1 MKKAFT
7 LSEALITLAILGVL
21 AALLIPVL
29 DNARPDKDKI
39 TYKKALY
46 TMQSAVSNAMDSTV
60 YTIAANSQAYW
71 ADDNVTD
78 ETFCLEIAG
87 SLNLSREANCSGPWP
102 HENSSNPNASSY
114 HHPNFITTDGI
125 RYWGLEGKIATEESI
140 RENAD
145 RYDTRADLRDGR
157 SRVIYVDRN
166 LTTNELRTLAEKRNK
181 IRGEEA
187 TGMKIRVYYDGK
199 INAKDS
205 TGEIL
210 DYERE
215 LIEDSLQV
223 TDRKY

>member
-60 YTIAANSQAYW
+60 YTIAANSSAYW

-87 SLNLSREANCSGPWP
+87 SLNLHGESNCSGPWGG
-102 HENSSNPNASSY
+102 NSYSSY
-114 HHPNFITTDGI
+114 DHPNFITTDGI
-125 RYWGLEGKIATEESI
+125 RYWGLEGKIATEDSI
-140 RENAD
+140 KTNAD
-145 RYDTRADLRDGR
+145 RYDLDPSKREGR

-166 LTTNELRTLAEKRNK
+166 LTSNELRTLAEKRSK
-181 IRGEEA
+181 IPGEDA
-187 TGMKIRVYYDGK
+187 KGMKIRVYYDGK

-205 TGEIL
+205 IGETL

>member
-87 SLNLSREANCSGPWP
+87 ALNLNGEAKCSGPWGDK
-102 HENSSNPNASSY
+102 SY
-114 HHPNFITTDGI
+114 STYEYPNFITTDGI
-125 RYWGLEGKIATEESI
+125 RYWGLEGRIATEDSI
-140 RENAD
+140 KTNAD
-145 RYDTRADLRDGR
+145 RYDMDPTKRDGR

-166 LTTNELRTLAEKRNK
+166 LSTSELNTLADKRGK
-181 IRGEEA
+181 IPGEDA
-187 TGMKIRVYYDGK
+187 KGMKIRVYYDGK

-205 TGEIL
+205 TGETL

>member
-60 YTIAANSQAYW
+60 YTIAANSSAYW
-71 ADDNVTD
+71 ADDNVQAD
-78 ETFCLEIAG
+78 TFCLEVAG
-87 SLNLSREANCSGPWP
+87 SLNLQSEANCSGPWP
-102 HENSSNPNASSY
+102 HKDSDDSSKSSY
-114 HHPNFITTDGI
+114 HNPNFITTDGI
-125 RYWGLEGKIATEESI
+125 RYWGLEGKIATEKSI
-140 RENAD
+140 RDNAD
-145 RYDTRADLRDGR
+145 RYDINDQFREGR

-166 LTTNELRTLAEKRNK
+166 LSEGELRTLADKRG
-181 IRGEEA
+181 RDDALGL
-187 TGMKIRVYYDGK
+187 KIRVYYDGK
-199 INAKDS
+199 INTKDS
-205 TGEIL
+205 SSQQL

-215 LIEDSLQV
+215 LVEDSLQV